1 MRSTTHGANSRI
13 EALEKELDELL
24 EAKKVKKDKFSQI
37 VQMLILDYLG
47 IAKNIED
54 NTKRAEIFAP
64 LIRRDVE
71 TTRQYFSKLNN
82 ERTPQNLKIVLDYFE
97 KAGLTDKMK
106 LVQKELDGK

>member
-1 MRSTTHGANSRI
+1 MRSTTHGANLRI

-24 EAKKVKKDKFSQI
+24 EAKKVKKEKFSQI

-47 IAKNIED
+47 IAKKIED

-82 ERTPQNLKIVLDYFE
+82 ERTSQNLKIVLDFFE